1 MNATTHRF
9 SCDKASELLVINELM
24 GGTHL
29 IYINPTKPAQMIWQL
44 NCGQI
49 EKKGGNNL
57 QVRKNIVPLQRI

>member
-1 MNATTHRF
+1 MRATTHRF
-9 SCDKASELLVINELM
+9 SFDNVSELLVINELM

-29 IYINPTKPAQMIWQL
+29 IYINPTKPAQMIWLL